1 MTDFAQRRT
10 MMVDT
15 QVRPN
20 EVTSYAVIDAMLS
33 VPREQFVPDALR
45 NVAYAGENIEI
56 ARNRVE
62 FEPRTLGRMLETMDI
77 QSSDLVLHVGC
88 GYGYASAVMARI
100 AEAVVAI
107 EDNPESAAEAQSRLA
122 AQDVYNVA
130 VTQAELTAGWPG
142 QAPYDA
148 MLIGGA
154 IETLPQALAD
164 QLREGGRVVALF
176 VEGQLGTVRLGTK
189 LDGQITWRNV
199 FNAFAPI
206 LPGFKRVSSFAL

>member
-20 EVTSYAVIDAMLS
+20 EVTSYPVIDAMLT

-45 NVAYAGENIEI
+45 NVAYAGENIEL

-62 FEPRTLGRMLETMDI
+62 LEPRTIGRMLEALDL

-88 GYGYASAVMARI
+88 GYGYATALMARI
-100 AEAVVAI
+100 AEAVVAT
-107 EDNPESAAEAQSRLA
+107 EENPDMAAEAQSRLA
-122 AQDVYNVA
+122 AQDIYNVA
-130 VTQAELTAGWPG
+130 VTQADLTAGWPG

-148 MLIGGA
+148 MLVGGA
-154 IETLPQALAD
+154 IEALPQAIAD
-164 QLREGGRVVALF
+164 QLREGGRIVALF
-176 VEGQLGTVRLGTK
+176 VEGQLGTVRLGHK
-189 LDGQITWRNV
+189 LDGQINWRNV

>member
-20 EVTSYAVIDAMLS
+20 EVTSYPVIDAMLT

-45 NVAYAGENIEI
+45 NVAYAGENIDLG
-56 ARNRVE
+56 RNRVE
-62 FEPRTLGRMLETMDI
+62 LEPRTLGRMLEALDI
-77 QSSDLVLHVGC
+77 QSSDLVLHVAC
-88 GYGYASAVMARI
+88 GYGYATAVMARI
-100 AEAVVAI
+100 AEAVVAT
-107 EDNPESAAEAQSRLA
+107 EENSEMASEAQSRLA
-122 AQDVYNVA
+122 AQDIYNVA
-130 VTQAELTAGWPG
+130 VTEAALTAGFPG

-154 IETLPQALAD
+154 IETLPETLAD
-164 QLREGGRVVALF
+164 QLREGGRIVALF
-176 VEGQLGTVRLGTK
+176 VEGQLGTVRLGHK

>member
-20 EVTSYAVIDAMLS
+20 EVTSYPVIDAMLT

-45 NVAYAGENIEI
+45 NVAYAGENIDLGH
-56 ARNRVE
+56 NRVE
-62 FEPRTLGRMLETMDI
+62 LEPRTLGRMLEALDI
-77 QSSDLVLHVGC
+77 QSSDLVLHVAC
-88 GYGYASAVMARI
+88 GYGYATAVMARI
-100 AEAVVAI
+100 AEAVVAT
-107 EDNPESAAEAQSRLA
+107 EENSEMASEAQSRLA
-122 AQDVYNVA
+122 AQDIYNVA
-130 VTQAELTAGWPG
+130 VTEAALTAGFPG

-154 IETLPQALAD
+154 IETLPETLAD
-164 QLREGGRVVALF
+164 QLREGGRIVALF
-176 VEGQLGTVRLGTK
+176 VEGQLGTVRLGHK